1 MKWSSWLCKLGN
13 FTWIIF
19 IIANYWTQRSRK
31 FKKFRKLVDTL
42 NFLVNSVS
50 HKNIIFLSL
59 CVLRMLLYTKKEIK
73 KTAELPIDITTRVN
87 ELSVRAK
94 RCPAAANRGK
104 QPPAAAEQMERAPA
118 ASPLSS
124 GCQQL
129 HSWAHTHTAQVEGIT
144 VVTAKRNSRSCTHTH
159 THTQHSVKERES
171 KKENCSWTTL
181 KIARFFFC
189 CSCEKCQH
197 EGKRILKC
205 NQVFAS
211 F

>member
-1 MKWSSWLCKLGN
+1 MNSVCGPRDAQRRLTEENSRQQQQSKWSARRLLRLSAVG
-13 FTWIIF
+13 
-19 IIANYWTQRSRK
+19 
-31 FKKFRKLVDTL
+31 
-42 NFLVNSVS
+42 VN
-50 HKNIIFLSL
+50 N
-59 CVLRMLLYTKKEIK
+59 C
-73 KTAELPIDITTRVN
+73 TA
-87 ELSVRAK
+87 
-94 RCPAAANRGK
+94 G
-104 QPPAAAEQMERAPA
+104 
-118 ASPLSS
+118 
-124 GCQQL
+124 
-129 HSWAHTHTAQVEGIT
+129 HTHTAQVEGIT

-159 THTQHSVKERES
+159 THTQHSVREREC

>member
-59 CVLRMLLYTKKEIK
+59 CVKNASIYKKGNKK
-73 KTAELPIDITTRVN
+73 KTAALPIDITTRVN

-94 RCPAAANRGK
+94 RCPAAANGGK

-129 HSWAHTHTAQVEGIT
+129 HSWAHTHTLTAQVEGIT
-144 VVTAKRNSRSCTHTH
+144 VVTAKRNSRSCT
-159 THTQHSVKERES
+159 QCKRAQCKRERA
-171 KKENCSWTTL
+171 KKKTAAGQL
-181 KIARFFFC
+181 
-189 CSCEKCQH
+189 
-197 EGKRILKC
+197 
-205 NQVFAS
+205 
-211 F
+211 

>member
-1 MKWSSWLCKLGN
+1 
-13 FTWIIF
+13 
-19 IIANYWTQRSRK
+19 
-31 FKKFRKLVDTL
+31 
-42 NFLVNSVS
+42 
-50 HKNIIFLSL
+50 
-59 CVLRMLLYTKKEIK
+59 MLLYTKKEIK

-129 HSWAHTHTAQVEGIT
+129 HSWAHTHTHTAQVEGIT

-159 THTQHSVKERES
+159 TPTHSTV
-171 KKENCSWTTL
+171 
-181 KIARFFFC
+181 
-189 CSCEKCQH
+189 
-197 EGKRILKC
+197 
-205 NQVFAS
+205 
-211 F
+211 

>member
-59 CVLRMLLYTKKEIK
+59 CVKNASIYKKGNKK

-94 RCPAAANRGK
+94 RWPAAANRGK

-129 HSWAHTHTAQVEGIT
+129 HSWAHTHTYIYTAQVEGIT

-159 THTQHSVKERES
+159 THTQHSVREREREQ
-171 KKENCSWTTL
+171 KRKLQLDNFKNCPL
-181 KIARFFFC
+181 LLLL
-189 CSCEKCQH
+189 Q
-197 EGKRILKC
+197 L
-205 NQVFAS
+205 
-211 F
+211 